1 MPSFILGEDDRM
13 VNTLSHLGIGLL
25 IASVAGFNRRQIKIV
40 AFMSILP
47 DLDFILNALFL
58 AIDGHLDHQMY
69 NGLYYMMGHREFM
82 HSLIFAL
89 IVTFYIWYREKDRM
103 LTIASGAAIFS
114 HIYLDYVTS
123 WKMRP
128 FFPFIKETSTIGAID
143 FFDPMVTV
151 ISFIPLYYI
160 LAGRVRES
168 KNNGVLNGNNISS
181 QVNGHISA
189 FFQGNGSWLTGIS
202 KGEHR
207 SLYRKMLVIF
217 VIWCAF
223 NPLAKAVLIS
233 DIERAEGHDIS
244 YQDSYPILPGIFL
257 SAYEFNDTTYRILT
271 FSYWSGVEKEG
282 FVEKCYCDNA
292 SSEPYIQRTQF
303 LYSSSL
309 PGEVDYPVYNVS
321 NYGSNVTVVLS
332 DARNPFAQ
340 YWAYFK
346 TEYIFV
352 FDTASEN
359 YEVYV
364 KRDVHYSKPMP
375 KGMFE

>member
-1 MPSFILGEDDRM
+1 M

-25 IASVAGFNRRQIKIV
+25 IASVAGFNSRQIKIV
-40 AFMSILP
+40 AFMAILP

-58 AIDGHLDHQMY
+58 AIDGHLGHQMY
-69 NGLYYMMGHREFM
+69 NALYYMMGHREFM

-89 IVTFYIWYREKDRM
+89 FVTLYIWYREKDQM
-103 LTIASGAAIFS
+103 LTIVSGAAIFS

-128 FFPFIKETSTIGAID
+128 FFPFIKEASTIGAID
-143 FFDPMVTV
+143 FFDPLITV
-151 ISFIPLYYI
+151 ISFVPIFYI
-160 LAGRVRES
+160 LADRVRENKKNGGYVNEKNTSS
-168 KNNGVLNGNNISS
+168 KL
-181 QVNGHISA
+181 NGHIRSLL
-189 FFQGNGSWLTGIS
+189 QGNGSWLTGIS

-207 SLYRKMLVIF
+207 SLYRKLLVIF

-233 DIERAEGHDIS
+233 DVEETEGHDIS
-244 YQDSYPILPGIFL
+244 YQGSYPVSPGIFL
-257 SAYEFNDTTYRILT
+257 SAYEFNNTTYKTLT
-271 FSYWSGVEKEG
+271 SSYWSGLKNEK
-282 FVEKCYCDNA
+282 FVDKCTCDED
-292 SSEPYIQRTQF
+292 SSLSYIQRAQV
-303 LYSSSL
+303 LYESSL

-321 NYGSNVTVVLS
+321 TYDSNVTVVLS

-352 FDTASEN
+352 FDTDSEN
-359 YEVYV
+359 YQIYV
-364 KRDVHYSKPMP
+364 KRDVQYSKPMP
-375 KGMFE
+375 TGMFE